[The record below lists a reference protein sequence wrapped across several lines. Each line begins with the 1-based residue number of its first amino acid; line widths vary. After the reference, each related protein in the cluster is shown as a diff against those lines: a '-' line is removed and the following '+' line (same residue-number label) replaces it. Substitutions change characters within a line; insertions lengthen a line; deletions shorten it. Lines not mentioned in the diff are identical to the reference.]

1 MGDDVSALGTFF
13 GMMNP
18 LVMAE
23 FLSRTIPGMNN
34 AMKEAGDEI
43 VALATKETQDRL
55 YPGHGFLSGALH
67 DSYKGT
73 TNSVGTTAVEVEFG
87 SDLYYAP
94 FVEFSW
100 NGRVSHFFPA
110 MQVVEEQVPE
120 IIKKHVNGM
129 LGI

>member
-1 MGDDVSALGTFF
+1 VSALGTFF
-13 GMMNP
+13 GMANP
-18 LVMAE
+18 LIMAE
-23 FLSRTIPGMNN
+23 FLSRTIPGMND
-34 AMKEAGDEI
+34 AMQEAGDEI

-55 YPGHGFLSGALH
+55 YPGHGLLTGALR

-73 TNSVGTTAVEVEFG
+73 ATKSGTTAVEVEFG

-94 FVEFSW
+94 FVEFLWGGS
-100 NGRVSHFFPA
+100 RSHFFPA

-120 IIKKHVNGM
+120 IIKKHVNGK